1 MKKQKQEENTG
12 RDDARKDIKAEDIP
26 DLNKLRKE
34 LEEAKQELNGVRSE
48 QTNLENLL
56 KRAVADYQNLEK
68 RVAEGRQEINSWAVT
83 NLMRQIAQV
92 MHYFDQAFK
101 GVSEEEQKSN
111 WFKGVKMANLQLAQ
125 VLQSEGLEEIKAD
138 PSTGL
143 GTGSQFDPALHEAVD
158 TREGEDGKILE
169 VVEKGYKLNGKILKP
184 AKVVVGKKQD
194 NTPN

>member
-1 MKKQKQEENTG
+1 MGKKQ
-12 RDDARKDIKAEDIP
+12 DDDIIKGKSADDIP
-26 DLNKLRKE
+26 DLTQAIKD
-34 LEEAKQELNGVRSE
+34 LEEAREELDQIRSTQEDLKN
-48 QTNLENLL
+48 QL

-125 VLQSEGLEEIKAD
+125 VLQNEGLEEIETD
-138 PSTGL
+138 G
-143 GTGSQFDPALHEAVD
+143 QFDPALHEAVD
-158 TREGEDGKILE
+158 TRDGENDRILE
-169 VVEKGYKLNGKILKP
+169 VVEKGYRLNGKILKP
-184 AKVVVGKKQD
+184 AKVVVGKKLD
-194 NTPN
+194 